1 MSKIDLNYLCTL
13 IGNLSGV
20 PIRMFRG
27 GKQLFFHSFVNL
39 PRDPML
45 PFRDDILSKDAHI
58 SYYITP
64 YFHYYGI
71 VSDGKTEIVVGPSM
85 LTAGNEHDLRE
96 LAMRCDV
103 PHEETDAFITGMN
116 SIVRMPLTS
125 IMLMLCAI
133 NYVLNDEKKSL
144 KEITIYEAEQQA
156 LTAKI
161 GSERAEQ
168 AFDTFNDALESE
180 NAVHNTLAA
189 EQTIMNFVRKGD
201 VDALKKW
208 AAAAPAIRAGVMA
221 GDQLRQLKNTFI
233 VTATLVA
240 RAAIR
245 GGMDVNDALSLSDS
259 YIRKCE
265 LLTAEDRIVNM
276 QFHMILDY
284 TERVEKLHVGSRD
297 SKFVLEVAGFVQKHI
312 SEPISTDDIADALF
326 LSRSRLSTRFK
337 AETGKN
343 LSDYISEERIEEA
356 KRLLVYTDKSLAAIS
371 AYLCFSSQSHFSRT
385 FKKFTG
391 RTPADYRNSMRA

>member
-1 MSKIDLNYLCTL
+1 MIETL
-13 IGNLSGV
+13 GLLHIGMPVVST
-20 PIRMFRG
+20 
-27 GKQLFFHSFVNL
+27 
-39 PRDPML
+39 
-45 PFRDDILSKDAHI
+45 KDAI
-58 SYYITP
+58 RWYVDNMG
-64 YFHYYGI
+64 F
-71 VSDGKTEIVVGPSM
+71 
-85 LTAGNEHDLRE
+85 E
-96 LAMRCDV
+96 LAYETVYRG
-103 PHEETDAFITGMN
+103 HEI
-116 SIVRMPLTS
+116 
-125 IMLMLCAI
+125 
-133 NYVLNDEKKSL
+133 
-144 KEITIYEAEQQA
+144 AENVA
-156 LTAKI
+156 
-161 GSERAEQ
+161 
-168 AFDTFNDALESE
+168 
-180 NAVHNTLAA
+180 
-189 EQTIMNFVRKGD
+189 FVRKGD
-201 VDALKKW
+201 VDGLKKW
-208 AAAAPAIRAGVMA
+208 AAAAPAIRPGVMA

-245 GGMDVNDALSLSDS
+245 GGMDINDALSLSDS

-356 KRLLVYTDKSLAAIS
+356 KRLLVYTDKSLATIS

-391 RTPADYRNSMRA
+391 RTPADYRNSVRS

>member
-1 MSKIDLNYLCTL
+1 
-13 IGNLSGV
+13 
-20 PIRMFRG
+20 
-27 GKQLFFHSFVNL
+27 
-39 PRDPML
+39 
-45 PFRDDILSKDAHI
+45 
-58 SYYITP
+58 
-64 YFHYYGI
+64 
-71 VSDGKTEIVVGPSM
+71 M

-103 PHEETDAFITGMN
+103 PREETDAFITGMN

-144 KEITIYEAEQQA
+144 EEIAIYEAEQQD
-156 LTAKI
+156 LTAKL
-161 GSERAEQ
+161 GYERAEQ
-168 AFDTFNDALESE
+168 AFDTFNDDLESE

-201 VDALKKW
+201 VDGLKKW
-208 AAAAPAIRAGVMA
+208 AAAAPAIRPGVMA

-326 LSRSRLSTRFK
+326 LSRSCLSTRFK
-337 AETGKN
+337 AETG
-343 LSDYISEERIEEA
+343 
-356 KRLLVYTDKSLAAIS
+356 
-371 AYLCFSSQSHFSRT
+371 
-385 FKKFTG
+385 
-391 RTPADYRNSMRA
+391 

>member
-71 VSDGKTEIVVGPSM
+71 VSDGKTKIVIGPSM

-103 PHEETDAFITGMN
+103 PHEETDAFVSGMN

-144 KEITIYEAEQQA
+144 EEITIYEAEQQD

-168 AFDTFNDALESE
+168 AFDTFNDDLESE

-201 VDALKKW
+201 VDGLKNGRLRRRRY
-208 AAAAPAIRAGVMA
+208 APA
-221 GDQLRQLKNTFI
+221 
-233 VTATLVA
+233 
-240 RAAIR
+240 
-245 GGMDVNDALSLSDS
+245 
-259 YIRKCE
+259 
-265 LLTAEDRIVNM
+265 
-276 QFHMILDY
+276 
-284 TERVEKLHVGSRD
+284 
-297 SKFVLEVAGFVQKHI
+297 
-312 SEPISTDDIADALF
+312 
-326 LSRSRLSTRFK
+326 
-337 AETGKN
+337 
-343 LSDYISEERIEEA
+343 
-356 KRLLVYTDKSLAAIS
+356 
-371 AYLCFSSQSHFSRT
+371 
-385 FKKFTG
+385 
-391 RTPADYRNSMRA
+391 